1 MFSSDVTGFS
11 NIKLYF
17 ASNSSAVFCSKESDS
32 KYLIYV
38 KGNLDNTFEF
48 AFADTET
55 EPAETEFKDAGK
67 DTAENGNYI
76 AYLDEYS
83 TASKYLW
90 VKNSDGY
97 VVEGTEVNLDNAMD
111 KEDLELLE
119 NLTKIIKV
127 DTTKTNVEEKEI
139 DGNKVTVTTGKLV
152 FLNEGTHLYQ
162 IFKVADSEEYAKFM
176 DLAERISKF
185 NDDTD
190 MYTKLEVYYEF
201 GTLGIELLT
210 DVDKDAWIEV
220 EGNEILQPEDAK
232 NGII

>member
-1 MFSSDVTGFS
+1 M
-11 NIKLYF
+11 
-17 ASNSSAVFCSKESDS
+17 
-32 KYLIYV
+32 
-38 KGNLDNTFEF
+38 
-48 AFADTET
+48 
-55 EPAETEFKDAGK
+55 
-67 DTAENGNYI
+67 
-76 AYLDEYS
+76 
-83 TASKYLW
+83 
-90 VKNSDGY
+90 
-97 VVEGTEVNLDNAMD
+97 
-111 KEDLELLE
+111 
-119 NLTKIIKV
+119 
-127 DTTKTNVEEKEI
+127 
-139 DGNKVTVTTGKLV
+139 
-152 FLNEGTHLYQ
+152 YQ